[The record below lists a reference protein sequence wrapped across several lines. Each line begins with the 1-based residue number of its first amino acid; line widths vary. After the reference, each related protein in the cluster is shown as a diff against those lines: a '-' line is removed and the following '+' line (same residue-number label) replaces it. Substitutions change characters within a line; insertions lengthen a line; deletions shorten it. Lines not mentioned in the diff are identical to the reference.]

1 MEDKL
6 KSAEKQRELQN
17 QQKTERQRI
26 QEERIAKARKKRE
39 KLQADDVISDVEQ
52 DDNFNN
58 DDGKIK
64 KLRIYCDPTLLLIA
78 ALIRMITKGS
88 VSQSDCR
95 T

>member
-64 KLRIYCDPTLLLIA
+64 KRFTSCDPTLLLIV
-78 ALIRMITKGS
+78 ALITKGS
-88 VSQSDCR
+88 VSQSNCR